1 MIKEYATNNSR
12 NIFLCGTPQ
21 WTWDKALKLFVIPV
35 IRLLN
40 PSIQQYTEKIKV
52 VRFIIK

>member
-1 MIKEYATNNSR
+1 MIKEYSTNNSR